1 MAMINTKANGRLCG
15 QSASRVA
22 AACLLGLTLAACG
35 GGGGGNTRPNPPPTA
50 PPPVPPPPT
59 PPVVGTPD
67 PAFGKH
73 LSLTNTAAAHAAGF
87 TGQGI
92 TIGVVDSGINRN
104 HPTLAGRVTYNLNYV
119 SSPPNNLSVD
129 DVVGHGTAVSQIIA
143 GKPFG
148 VWPGGVAPGAN
159 LVSARI
165 IADKPPVDDGSGNGN
180 QVNGALGL
188 APIHRDLINRGA
200 RIMNN
205 SWGGLYWTNPAATAP
220 IAGEYRDFIF
230 ANDGLVVFATGNES
244 KANPSDMA
252 ALPSQPGTGGSLP
265 AADLMRGWLAVAALD
280 TDNPTQLANYSNACG
295 LAMHYCLVAPGK
307 VVTTGTN
314 DGPTSPTYWNWSG
327 TSLAAPQVSGAA
339 ALVWQAF
346 PYFNNDLVRQTL
358 LGTATDL
365 GAPGVDAIFGYGGL
379 NVGKAV
385 LGPARFDWGDVVAN
399 FNGGTSTWGNAI
411 SGTGGLIKQGT
422 GTLVLGSSS
431 SYTGQTQVQGG
442 ELRLNGNSTLA
453 SQVTIGPAGTLSGYG
468 RVAELR
474 NNGTLKLDQPA
485 FNVTGDYRQGSQ
497 ARMAVLLSSPLLV
510 GGTAYLDGELHV
522 LGTKTGYVAAS
533 SENILAAG
541 SIVGQFARLTAAP
554 TVFLDGSL
562 SYTATHVW
570 LNITRLNVT
579 AAAMAMGN
587 IGPASL
593 GSAQRIEGAFDVIDR
608 QPRDGGGIATGFIA
622 AAGEFQSAA
631 TQRQAQASL
640 QSLSGELHAAA
651 DAMTFD
657 AVGLNRRA
665 LSSRFSST
673 APSAQ
678 RGAWYQALGS
688 PGSGSYA
695 GSDFDLAGWRLGQ
708 EAPLG
713 HDGVIGFAFGETQA
727 RGYRGAGLDRSR
739 DRQTQGQFYLGAMR
753 GPAYLLG
760 QMGFG
765 RYDRHTERNLLLGER
780 YRGTATGY
788 SGKFSTASVEAGYRF
803 DGALGALTAYAGAD
817 HTRLDREGFREVG
830 VDGFGLM
837 THASRGERTQALVG
851 MRAERG
857 WHLADGRELTLRGYG
872 EWQESIAGQGLV
884 FDASFVGVQSWSPL
898 LGDDARSS
906 SGLLGIGMDLQLP
919 RQGRLSLGY
928 DQRVGA
934 RTPARALALQVQYGF

>member
-1 MAMINTKANGRLCG
+1 MTCTQVNGLSFGR
-15 QSASRVA
+15 SASRGTV
-22 AACLLGLTLAACG
+22 ACLLGLALAACG
-35 GGGGGNTRPNPPPTA
+35 GGGGNTRPS
-50 PPPVPPPPT
+50 PPPVAPPPT
-59 PPVVGTPD
+59 PVPPVVSPPN
-67 PAFGKH
+67 PAYAKH
-73 LSLTNTAAAHAAGF
+73 LLLTNTEAAHAAGF
-87 TGQGI
+87 TGQGV

-104 HPTLAGRVTYNLNYV
+104 HPALAGRVTANLNYI
-119 SSPPNNLSVD
+119 SSPPNNLTVD

-148 VWPGGVAPGAN
+148 AWPGGVAPGAN

-165 IADKPPVDDGSGNGN
+165 IADKPPTDDGSGNGN
-180 QVNGALGL
+180 EVNGALGL
-188 APIHRDLINRGA
+188 EPIHRDLINRGA

-205 SWGGLYWTNPAATAP
+205 SWGGLYWTNPAATSP
-220 IAGEYRDFIF
+220 IANEYRSFIF

-244 KANPSDMA
+244 RANPSNMA

-280 TDNPTQLANYSNACG
+280 TDNPVQLASYSNACG
-295 LAMHYCLVAPGK
+295 QAMQYCLVAPGK

-314 DGPTSPTYWNWSG
+314 DAPTSPTYWNWSG

-385 LGPARFDWGDVVAN
+385 LGPARFDWGDVTAN

-411 SGTGGLIKQGT
+411 SGAGGLIKQGT

-442 ELRLNGNSTLA
+442 ELRINGNSTLA

-497 ARMAVLLSSPLLV
+497 ARMAVLLSSPLQV

-522 LGTKTGYVAAS
+522 LGTKSGYVAAS
-533 SENILAAG
+533 RENILTAAG
-541 SIVGQFARLTAAP
+541 IVGQFARLTAAP

-562 SYTATHVW
+562 SYTATQVW
-570 LNITRLNVT
+570 LNITRLSVT

-587 IGPASL
+587 ITPASL
-593 GSAQRIEGAFDVIDR
+593 GSAQRIEGAFKVIDA
-608 QPRDGGGIATGFIA
+608 QPRDGSGISTDFLA
-622 AAGEFQSAA
+622 AAGQFQSAA
-631 TQRQAQASL
+631 TQAQAQASL
-640 QSLSGELHAAA
+640 RSLSGELHAAA

-665 LSSRFSST
+665 LSSRFGST

-708 EAPLG
+708 ETHLG
-713 HDGVIGFAFGETQA
+713 RNGVLGMAFGETRA
-727 RGYRGAGLDRSR
+727 RGDRGAGLDRSR
-739 DRQTQGQFYLGAMR
+739 DRQTQGQLYLGAMH
-753 GPAYLLG
+753 GPAYVLG
-760 QMGFG
+760 QAGFG
-765 RYDRHTERNLLLGER
+765 RYDRHTRRSVLLGER
-780 YRGTATGY
+780 YQGAMTKY
-788 SGKFSTASVEAGYRF
+788 SGNFASASVEAGYRF
-803 DGALGALTAYAGAD
+803 GGPAAAFTTYVGAE
-817 HTRLDREGFREVG
+817 HTRLDRNGFREAG
-830 VDGFGLM
+830 VQGFGLM
-837 THASRGERTQALVG
+837 TRASRGERSQALAG
-851 MRAERG
+851 IHAARAWR
-857 WHLADGRELTLRGYG
+857 LSDGRELTLRGYG
-872 EWQESIAGQGLV
+872 EWQEFMAGHGQV
-884 FDASFVGVQSWSPL
+884 FDASLVGVQAWSPL
-898 LGDDARSS
+898 LGDDLHDS
-906 SGLLGIGMDLQLP
+906 SGLLGLGLDLQLP
-919 RQGRLSLGY
+919 RQGVLSLGH
-928 DQRVGA
+928 DQRIGA
-934 RTPARALALQVQYGF
+934 GTPARAVSLQVRYGF